1 MDAGPW
7 AGFSR
12 DSLPETLLCHF
23 IQENLRYLEMV
34 YTCSHMFL
42 PPYATC
48 GTSWGMAFPTAGAL
62 RQDRYRSLLSEKA
75 GYDVWNDKARCGTTD
90 GGETRAAKLRDS
102 SKIEL
107 YNMIIFIYICV
118 CVVLAHLYM
127 MYILNII
134 MIQYGLIWLNIR
146 YFKRILQY
154 IYTHIYTYIYIDIQ

>member
-1 MDAGPW
+1 
-7 AGFSR
+7 
-12 DSLPETLLCHF
+12 
-23 IQENLRYLEMV
+23 
-34 YTCSHMFL
+34 MFL

-107 YNMIIFIYICV
+107 YNMIIFIYECV
-118 CVVLAHLYM
+118 CCIGSFVYDV
-127 MYILNII
+127 YIKYN
-134 MIQYGLIWLNIR
+134 YDSIWFDMVE
-146 YFKRILQY
+146 YTILQKDFTIY
-154 IYTHIYTYIYIDIQ
+154 IYTHIYIYIYTYIYTYIYNF